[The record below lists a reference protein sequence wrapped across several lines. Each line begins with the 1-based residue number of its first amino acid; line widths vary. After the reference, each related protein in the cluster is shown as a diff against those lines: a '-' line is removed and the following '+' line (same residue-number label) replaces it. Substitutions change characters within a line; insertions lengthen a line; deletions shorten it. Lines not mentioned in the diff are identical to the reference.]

1 MPVVNRRI
9 SRVGTNLQEGC
20 AQAIA
25 QWEGLEEPAEI
36 EDAVN
41 DFLPKD
47 EPLRSEAMETLAKA
61 RAPRVAATD
70 ALRRPSR
77 AATVWPARGRTF
89 AHAPLCLRVCVRLR
103 C

>member
-61 RAPRVAATD
+61 RAPRVAALGGHTRP
-70 ALRRPSR
+70 LPRFRRRGRRR
-77 AATVWPARGRTF
+77 AAAVRVAKGLVVQDLGR
-89 AHAPLCLRVCVRLR
+89 
-103 C
+103 